1 MRNFTPKQ
9 LKDYLDQTDT
19 QLLLL
24 DVREQWEFEYCS
36 IKGSKLISM
45 GELPYKL
52 GELDPNQEIIM
63 ICHHGIR
70 SRQMGYY
77 MEQAGFK
84 SITNLEGG
92 VERWAEDVEP
102 DMKRY

>member
-9 LKDYLDQTDT
+9 LMDYLAQTNT
-19 QLLLL
+19 QPLLL
-24 DVREQWEFEYCS
+24 DVREQWEFDYCS
-36 IKGSKLISM
+36 IKGSILISM
-45 GELPYKL
+45 GELPN
-52 GELDPNQEIIM
+52 EIDTLDRAQETIM

-77 MEQAGFK
+77 MEQVGFNR
-84 SITNLEGG
+84 IINLEGG
-92 VERWAEDVEP
+92 VERWAEDIEP